1 MVVDR
6 RLLKKN
12 SHWRKRVGEKR
23 KKRAVL
29 FFVGANLERQKV
41 RSRRANRVPGNRVER
56 GFERGYSSIFLA
68 SSREDKFKNLHYT
81 GKVGLCR
88 DQFLHLYDIEIRA
101 RTCRGTDATAGG
113 RIIPRKVLTSVQKRG
128 KGFRSRDSGLR
139 ILSPFLRIFC
149 GSGHV
154 SIIESLAS
162 TGTDEFQLV
171 AGWPMSR
178 GPRMG
183 FPGFCTSSF
192 HGATRS
198 FAFRPYLS
206 FSPLSLS
213 LSLFLPLYPIALI
226 CHFPRLSLS
235 FFSGLSP
242 TASLFSLNQPSCC
255 CCYSPPLSLPLS
267 STSRE

>member
-1 MVVDR
+1 M
-6 RLLKKN
+6 
-12 SHWRKRVGEKR
+12 VGERR
-23 KKRAVL
+23 KNGTSYFSLARIWKGVSPAR
-29 FFVGANLERQKV
+29 ER
-41 RSRRANRVPGNRVER
+41 RSGPGNRARRREGTR
-56 GFERGYSSIFLA
+56 YRRIPRLLA
-68 SSREDKFKNLHYT
+68 AHGRISLKIYITPVKLVS
-81 GKVGLCR
+81 VGISFCIYMILR
-88 DQFLHLYDIEIRA
+88 YA
-101 RTCRGTDATAGG
+101 RTCRGTDAAAGG

-206 FSPLSLS
+206 FSLS
-213 LSLFLPLYPIALI
+213 LSLFLFPTLPYRAHMPLSP
-226 CHFPRLSLS
+226 SLS

-242 TASLFSLNQPSCC
+242 TASLFSLNQPSCR
-255 CCYSPPLSLPLS
+255 YRHPPLAFPPSLPF